1 MRETGGLCYADL
13 LLKLLRHIL
22 QQLSDGQVLG
32 ADALALAAADAVRG
46 AGAGPGVDILI
57 VVVRVP
63 VVVGVLRVHDGKQVG
78 DGDMLRAAVG
88 AVAAGRAG
96 DQILLAEDLHHLGN
110 GGTLGIVQRRKVLHV
125 AQVVLH
131 LLHAAHAGQHHQH
144 TGEARGKP
152 DGIAGGA
159 AAVQGVQHGFCVV
172 GQVDKAAALD
182 RLHDQYRLVVLTANL
197 IAFAA
202 LDGNVIVVQVV
213 ELDLHDLNLRVLG
226 QDLVQHLG
234 AVVERDA
241 HMAHLAL
248 GFQLERRL
256 VGAAVLE
263 MLVVGRPLG
272 VHEVEVKVIDTAGL
286 ELALEEGT
294 DIRLRLEVALAQL
307 IGQDVL
313 FPIMAAG
320 QALFQGQL
328 AFALDVAVGCVKVV
342 EPLRQK
348 GIDHLLGLFNVDVL
362 PLHRQAHTAEPEIF
376 LDFFHL

>member
-1 MRETGGLCYADL
+1 M
-13 LLKLLRHIL
+13 
-22 QQLSDGQVLG
+22 LG

-63 VVVGVLRVHDGKQVG
+63 VVVGVLRVHDGEQVG

-182 RLHDQYRLVVLTANL
+182 RLHDQHGLAMPAADL
-197 IAFAA
+197 IALAA
-202 LDGNVIVVQVV
+202 LDGHVVIVQII
-213 ELDLHDLNLRVLG
+213 ELDLHDLDGRIVGQNLL
-226 QDLVQHLG
+226 QHGG
-234 AVVERDA
+234 AVMERDA
-241 HMAHLAL
+241 HMADLAL
-248 GFQLERRL
+248 GLEGEGRL
-256 VGAAVLE
+256 IGAAVPVV
-263 MLVVGRPLG
+263 LVVCHALG
-272 VHEVEVKVIDTAGL
+272 VHQIKVKVVHAAGCK
-286 ELALEEGT
+286 LALKE
-294 DIRLRLEVALAQL
+294 RA
-307 IGQDVL
+307 DVL
-313 FPIMAAG
+313 FLFKIGPAQLVGQDIVLPRVTAG
-320 QALFQGQL
+320 QALLQGQL
-328 AFALDVAVGCVKVV
+328 ALALKVAVGRVKII
-342 EPLRQK
+342 EALLQK
-348 GIDHLLGLFNVDVL
+348 AVHHLFCLLYIDVL
-362 PLHRQAHTAEPEIF
+362 ADHGQAHTAEAEI
-376 LDFFHL
+376 LPDLFHL

>member
-1 MRETGGLCYADL
+1 MQVVEN
-13 LLKLLRHIL
+13 LLRVI
-22 QQLSDGQVLG
+22 
-32 ADALALAAADAVRG
+32 
-46 AGAGPGVDILI
+46 
-57 VVVRVP
+57 
-63 VVVGVLRVHDGKQVG
+63 
-78 DGDMLRAAVG
+78 
-88 AVAAGRAG
+88 
-96 DQILLAEDLHHLGN
+96 
-110 GGTLGIVQRRKVLHV
+110 
-125 AQVVLH
+125 
-131 LLHAAHAGQHHQH
+131 
-144 TGEARGKP
+144 
-152 DGIAGGA
+152 
-159 AAVQGVQHGFCVV
+159 
-172 GQVDKAAALD
+172 GQVDQAAALD
-182 RLHDQYRLVVLTANL
+182 RLHDQYRLVVLTADL

-226 QDLVQHLG
+226 QDLVQHRG
-234 AVVERDA
+234 AGVERDA

-307 IGQDVL
+307 IGQDVV

-362 PLHRQAHTAEPEIF
+362 ALHRQAHTAEPEIF